1 MDDAQ
6 PLKTEGFMLKPLGE
20 TKLFA
25 GYGNTEMPLG
35 SYALL
40 MGVYG
45 SALAGYFA
53 WRGGGGRRAFPRMD
67 AGDVA
72 LFGLATHKITRIIA
86 RDFVTAPVRAPF
98 TRFENKE
105 RAGEVNEKSRGS
117 GLRQAVGDLVS
128 CTFCLGPWVGGALAC
143 LHAVRPRE
151 TRLVASIFALT
162 TLSDFLHR
170 SYEWVGQG
178 LKRTRER
185 ARAVEVSEGPLQEP
199 APAH

>member
-1 MDDAQ
+1 MA
-6 PLKTEGFMLKPLGE
+6 KGLGQ

-53 WRGGGGRRAFPRMD
+53 WRGGRGAKAFPRLGME
-67 AGDVA
+67 DVA
-72 LFGLATHKITRIIA
+72 LFGLATHKITRIVA
-86 RDFVTAPVRAPF
+86 RDFVTAPLRAPF
-98 TRFENKE
+98 VRYENKE
-105 RAGEVNEKSRGS
+105 RASEVNESSRGT
-117 GLRQAVGDLVS
+117 GLQKAVGDLVS
-128 CTFCLGPWVGGALAC
+128 CTFCLGPWVAGALAC

-185 ARAVEVSEGPLQEP
+185 ARALEVSEGPLSESS
-199 APAH
+199 ASSH

>member
-1 MDDAQ
+1 MVKA
-6 PLKTEGFMLKPLGE
+6 LSERT
-20 TKLFA
+20 LFA
-25 GYGNTEMPLG
+25 GYDNKNDMPLG

-45 SALAGYFA
+45 SALTGYFA

-67 AGDVA
+67 LGDVL

-86 RDFVTAPVRAPF
+86 KDFVTAPVRAPF
-98 TRFENKE
+98 VRFEHKE
-105 RAGEVNEKSRGS
+105 RASEVSESSRGE
-117 GLRQAVGDLVS
+117 GLQRAVGDLIS
-128 CTFCLGPWVGGALAC
+128 CTFCLGPWVAGALAAV
-143 LHAVRPRE
+143 HAIRPRE

-162 TLSDFLHR
+162 TVSDFLHR

-185 ARAVEVSEGPLQEP
+185 AKAVELSEGTSQERDS
-199 APAH
+199 AQAH

>member
-1 MDDAQ
+1 MGKGLA
-6 PLKTEGFMLKPLGE
+6 E

-40 MGVYG
+40 MGVYS
-45 SALAGYFA
+45 SALAGYFV
-53 WRGGGGRRAFPRMD
+53 WRGGRGKEAFPRLGTEDLM
-67 AGDVA
+67 

-98 TRFENKE
+98 TRYEKKE
-105 RAGEVNEKSRGS
+105 RAGEVSESSRGE
-117 GLRQAVGDLVS
+117 GLQKAVGDLVS
-128 CTFCLGPWVGGALAC
+128 CTFCLGPWVGGVLAC

-185 ARAVEVSEGPLQEP
+185 ARTMELSEGKPEDSA

>member
-1 MDDAQ
+1 MGKA
-6 PLKTEGFMLKPLGE
+6 LAE

-53 WRGGGGRRAFPRMD
+53 WRGGRGRSAFPRM
-67 AGDVA
+67 GVEDVA
-72 LFGLATHKITRIIA
+72 LFGLATHKVTRLLA
-86 RDFVTAPVRAPF
+86 KDFVTAPLRASF
-98 TRFENKE
+98 VRFESTD
-105 RAGEVNEKSRGS
+105 RASEVSESSRGR
-117 GLRQAVGDLVS
+117 GLRRAVGDLLS
-128 CTFCLGPWVGGALAC
+128 CPFCLGPWVAGALAC

-151 TRLVASIFALT
+151 ARLVASIFALT

-170 SYEWVGQG
+170 SYEWVGQE

-185 ARAVEVSEGPLQEP
+185 AEALEVSEGSLREP
-199 APAH
+199 EPTPTH